1 MSIQPQFDQEDEW
14 EAFLE
19 RIDQSKLHRFRNYW
33 WHSGRDE
40 DDDGYLREA
49 VFLEVPLPK
58 DAEPKNIKAKLTMQN
73 IQIFVHGEPI
83 LDENFENHT
92 WLNVNE
98 SYWELEVKTVKKVR
112 RKVLRYILY
121 ILGTCPKYITDFLL
135 ASEKVED
142 DGRYV
147 DEGPDNDDNVDDRIR
162 TITRIKEPEPR
173 RGEDIWFSDTE
184 EEEERWCEACGSTHV
199 VVMKKFD
206 DDHFKKYCCDCP
218 HVSKAKMNELPTG
231 VQKQRDVDKARAQ
244 KKKVKARKAAAK
256 KRAIE
261 NAENMTPTDD
271 SEEVDPEEEKKKREA
286 ERTRFLSQSFPEMVA
301 EACRR
306 GEIKWEDY

>member
-19 RIDQSKLHRFRNYW
+19 RIDQNKLHRFRNYW

-49 VFLEVPLPK
+49 VFLEVPLRK
-58 DAEPKNIKAKLTMQN
+58 DAEPKNIKAKLTMQKLH
-73 IQIFVHGEPI
+73 IAVHGETV
-83 LDENFENHT
+83 LEEEFDDHT
-92 WLNVNE
+92 WLNANE

-112 RKVLRYILY
+112 RKVLRYIIY
-121 ILGTCPKYITDFLL
+121 VLGTSSKYITDYLF

-173 RGEDIWFSDTE
+173 RGDDIWFSDTE
-184 EEEERWCEACGSTHV
+184 EELERYCEACGSTHV

-218 HVSKAKMNELPTG
+218 HVSPAKMNELPSG
-231 VQKQRDVDKARAQ
+231 IQKQKDVDKAKAQ

-256 KRAIE
+256 KRAQE
-261 NAENMTPTDD
+261 NAENMTSTDD
-271 SEEVDPEEEKKKREA
+271 SEAVDSEEERRKREA
-286 ERTRFLSQSFPEMVA
+286 EKARIASMPFHEAVA
-301 EACRR
+301 EACRK